1 MFGVPFVLADQDR
14 TEQFALLARTRR
26 LFRGFE
32 VWTDAGG
39 ITWARKRVGRHCFGI
54 SLLGPGWV
62 FDPHA
67 QQRRAEALLQRRQ
80 VMHEATKG
88 AREALN
94 RIVAGLGLGPIAERV
109 LWAVHQRI
117 VQAKRSVVRIPD
129 TLLAQA
135 VWGTQ
140 SCTAPRHWR
149 AKLTKT
155 LQGLA
160 WIHVTQWPEE
170 GEPVLGQQSALLTHA
185 ADLRKSRNDGCD
197 DDCPAAG
204 SGAHSHFLVNVGCG
218 FLGILEQLG
227 SASGDIGVRTYDFK
241 IRGKGATLQSLGK
254 TGRLLSIYLPA
265 KLGTL
270 PACARFTAGQHR
282 LLQAIVRETTRNTK
296 RKRRDPTEAEV
307 FSGNRVVGMRQGKS
321 LLCPLLAADGT
332 YVGFN
337 GSKLRKGQGYRL
349 TTPGGWLVKA
359 GYGRDDL
366 HDFLEDMAALAEPLG
381 LIVVGV
387 AVRNQQFLD
396 LAQLSALAATPAGRQ
411 RLDKLHLR
419 VYTAA
424 DYVRRWNAHF
434 GWTDEAPALPGLSPA
449 SGAALAAAMA
459 AKAVTQAAL
468 AKALEVDP
476 SFLNKLLHGKKTWP
490 PRLLAQAQGWISAQQ
505 AAEPERSPPT
515 SEGQEASGPL
525 LPLPSPL
532 DRGDPFFRRVN
543 PPRR

>member
-32 VWTDAGG
+32 VWTDAQGT
-39 ITWARKRVGRHCFGI
+39 TWARKRVGRHCFGI

-80 VMHEATKG
+80 AMHEAADG

-94 RIVAGLGLGPIAERV
+94 RIIAGLGLGPIAERL

-135 VWGTQ
+135 VWGAERGTA
-140 SCTAPRHWR
+140 SCHWR

-170 GEPVLGQQSALLTHA
+170 GEPLFGQQSALLTHA

-204 SGAHSHFLVNVGCG
+204 SGTHSHFLVNVGCG

-227 SASGDIGVRTYDFK
+227 SASGDTGVRTYDFK

-265 KLGTL
+265 KLGS
-270 PACARFTAGQHR
+270 PSACGRLTAGQHR

-296 RKRRDPTEAEV
+296 RKRRDLTEAEV
-307 FSGNRVVGMRQGKS
+307 FSGNWVVGMRQGKS
-321 LLCPLLAADGT
+321 LLCPLLAADGA

-366 HDFLEDMAALAEPLG
+366 HDFLEDVAALAEPLG
-381 LIVVGV
+381 LIVVGFD
-387 AVRNQQFLD
+387 VRNQQFLD
-396 LAQLSALAATPAGRQ
+396 LAQLRALAPTPAGRQ
-411 RLDKLHLR
+411 RLANFHLR

-434 GWTDEAPALPGLSPA
+434 GWTDEAPAVPGPPPA
-449 SGAALAAAMA
+449 SGAALVAAMA
-459 AKAVTQAAL
+459 EKAVTQVAL
-468 AKALEVDP
+468 ARALDVDP
-476 SFLNKLLHGKKTWP
+476 SFLNKLLRGKKAWP
-490 PRLLAQAQGWISAQQ
+490 PRLLAQAQGWIGAQQ

-515 SEGQEASGPL
+515 GKGQNAASSALPLLAALERSDPL
-525 LPLPSPL
+525 LPP
-532 DRGDPFFRRVN
+532 DN
-543 PPRR
+543 PAA